1 VTEGLGTSLLDAMAC
16 GKPVVATTAG
26 GIPEVVEDGV
36 TGLLV
41 PPRDHEAM
49 ADAIVRLLTD
59 ADLRRE
65 MGVAGLAA
73 ARERFS
79 VERMVLDTLRVYQRV
94 ALHPHQEEDLSAE
107 PRQTPRGSP
116 SGQSDT
122 RQT

>member
-1 VTEGLGTSLLDAMAC
+1 
-16 GKPVVATTAG
+16 
-26 GIPEVVEDGV
+26 
-36 TGLLV
+36 
-41 PPRDHEAM
+41 M